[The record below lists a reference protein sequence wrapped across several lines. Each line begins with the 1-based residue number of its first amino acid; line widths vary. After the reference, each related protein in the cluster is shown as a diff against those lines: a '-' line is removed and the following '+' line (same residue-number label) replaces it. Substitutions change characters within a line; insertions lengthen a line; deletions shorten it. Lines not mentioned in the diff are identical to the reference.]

1 MEALDESQ
9 ILTDS
14 QGILFFFLLFFFVI
28 TAFDFVPFALIYLFV
43 LLKFYHQH
51 S

>member
-1 MEALDESQ
+1 MQALDESQ

-14 QGILFFFLLFFFVI
+14 QVILFFFFFFVI
-28 TAFDFVPFALIYLFV
+28 AAFDFVPFALIYLFV